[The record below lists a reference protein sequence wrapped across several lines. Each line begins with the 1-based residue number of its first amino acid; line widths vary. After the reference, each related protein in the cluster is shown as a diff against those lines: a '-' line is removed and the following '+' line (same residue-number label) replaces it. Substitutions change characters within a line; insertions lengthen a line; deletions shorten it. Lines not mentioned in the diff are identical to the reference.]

1 MTENVKSGRSAKAPE
16 ADWQGAENGARMAR
30 KEQPAAPSRRPQDG
44 PHDSSHYLRLCFGRV
59 APLAAI
65 HPLVTVGLS
74 AMVLKHIEITVRIV
88 AGAALT
94 VLGVVLV
101 LIG

>member
-1 MTENVKSGRSAKAPE
+1 M
-16 ADWQGAENGARMAR
+16 
-30 KEQPAAPSRRPQDG
+30 
-44 PHDSSHYLRLCFGRV
+44 

-65 HPLVTVGLS
+65 YPLVTVGLS
-74 AMVLKHIEITVRIV
+74 AMLLKHIEITARIV